1 MLIEEALLLVVE
13 TPLAHDT
20 SAAAYDTAEACVGEV
35 YVVQTDSGMDSEVVH
50 SLLTLLDERV
60 AVYFPAEV
68 FHLAVHLLQCLIDRH
83 GAYRYR
89 TVSENPLSCLVD
101 IVSGREVHHGVAA
114 PFARPYRLV
123 HLFLDA

>member
-1 MLIEEALLLVVE
+1 MDIVA
-13 TPLAHDT
+13 
-20 SAAAYDTAEACVGEV
+20 
-35 YVVQTDSGMDSEVVH
+35 TDSSVDSEVVH
-50 SLLTLLDERV
+50 SLLTLLNQCVFVD
-60 AVYFPAEV
+60 FPCQI
-68 FHLAVHLLQCLIDRH
+68 FNLAVDFFKSLIDRH

-114 PFARPYRLV
+114 PFARLYRLV